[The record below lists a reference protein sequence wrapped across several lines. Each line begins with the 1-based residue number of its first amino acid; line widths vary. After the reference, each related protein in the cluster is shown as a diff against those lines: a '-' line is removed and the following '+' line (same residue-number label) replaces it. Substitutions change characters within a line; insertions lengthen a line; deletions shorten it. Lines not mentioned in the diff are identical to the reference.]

1 MTKYSNANMF
11 LLLLLGILRSYS
23 ERYLL
28 VEETYGV
35 EAKQFR
41 VTVDQQIHVSNKQK
55 SVEGADYVISKVKTI
70 FILVYRMS
78 IQSKFRE
85 IKSERIKPSITTH

>member
-1 MTKYSNANMF
+1 
-11 LLLLLGILRSYS
+11 
-23 ERYLL
+23 L

-55 SVEGADYVISKVKTI
+55 SVEGADYVISKEKLYL
-70 FILVYRMS
+70 F
-78 IQSKFRE
+78 
-85 IKSERIKPSITTH
+85 